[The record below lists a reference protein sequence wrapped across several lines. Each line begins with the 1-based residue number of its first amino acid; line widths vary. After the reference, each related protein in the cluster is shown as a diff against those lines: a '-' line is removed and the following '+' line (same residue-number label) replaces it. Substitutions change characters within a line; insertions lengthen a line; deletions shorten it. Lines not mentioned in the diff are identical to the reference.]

1 MFISSRLVGEE
12 PAKKISGSQQVVA
25 TEAGYRWVALA
36 IAWMAF
42 GVAYAQRLSLGPLA
56 PFMRDELGLTK
67 TQIGFYASSATLGYG
82 LTLLPAGYLT
92 DRIGARWTMCLGQLI
107 AGSFLMA
114 MIFAKGYTLGL
125 IVMFGAGLGL
135 GFLSP
140 SATKAIVDWFAV
152 RERAMAMGIKQT
164 SVNAGGMLTATT
176 LPLVA
181 IAFGWRW
188 GFFGLG
194 VFAICSAIAAAI
206 IYRDPPKSEAEVSGG
221 ASSTPKES
229 WLCLFRERDI
239 WCVGFAGVALFIA
252 EYGVLTYFVIY
263 VKSHLLISVVAA
275 GFLLGS
281 IDLGGL
287 FGKPISGIISDR
299 LFKGKRKPAFIILG
313 TISTVFTAIF
323 AVMPQGTPQWAI
335 LMCCVIFGFAAV
347 GWGGICYTM
356 VAELAGKENAAT
368 ACGATGMILVMGNV
382 LGVPVFGYLS
392 DLTGTWAW
400 SWAYLVVLGIIGTG
414 ALFFVRE
421 EKRKLCE

>member
-1 MFISSRLVGEE
+1 MFQSLTTDVSPKKTTVGQ
-12 PAKKISGSQQVVA
+12 QQVS
-25 TEAGYRWVALA
+25 TTLNYRWVALA
-36 IAWMAF
+36 VAWMAF

-56 PFMRDELGLTK
+56 PFMRDELGLSK
-67 TQIGFYASSATLGYG
+67 VQIGFYASSATLGYG
-82 LTLLPAGYLT
+82 LTLIPAGYLT
-92 DRIGARWTMCLGQLI
+92 DKIGARWTMCIGQII

-114 MIFAKGYTLGL
+114 MIFAQGYYLGL

-140 SATKAIVDWFAV
+140 SATKAIVEWFAV
-152 RERAMAMGIKQT
+152 KERAMAMGIKQT

-188 GFFGLG
+188 GFFALG
-194 VFAICSAIAAAI
+194 VFAICSAIIAAFIYKNPPKLEEEVSAAAAAAP
-206 IYRDPPKSEAEVSGG
+206 R
-221 ASSTPKES
+221 ES
-229 WLCLFRERDI
+229 WTCLFRERDI
-239 WCVGFAGVALFIA
+239 WCVGLAGVSLFIA

-263 VKSHLLISVVAA
+263 LKAHLLVPVVAA
-275 GFLLGS
+275 SFLLGS

-287 FGKPISGIISDR
+287 FGKPIAGIISDR

-313 TISTVFTAIF
+313 AISTFFTAVF
-323 AVMPQGTPQWAI
+323 AAMPMGTPQWLI
-335 LMCCVIFGFAAV
+335 LICCIIFGFAAV

-368 ACGATGMILVMGNV
+368 ACGATGTILVMGNV

-392 DLTGTWAW
+392 DLTGSWTW
-400 SWAYLVVLGIIGTG
+400 SWIYLVVVGLIGVC

-421 EKRKLCE
+421 EKRKLCD

>member
-1 MFISSRLVGEE
+1 MFISSRLISEE
-12 PAKKISGSQQVVA
+12 PTKKAKIEQGVA
-25 TEAGYRWVALA
+25 KAPGYRWIALTV
-36 IAWMAF
+36 AWMAF

-82 LTLLPAGYLT
+82 ITLLPAGYLT
-92 DRIGARWTMCLGQLI
+92 DKIGARWTMCIGQLI

-114 MIFAKGYTLGL
+114 MVFAQGYTLGL

-140 SATKAIVDWFAV
+140 SATKAIVEWFGV
-152 RERAMAMGIKQT
+152 KERAMAMGIKQT

-194 VFAICSAIAAAI
+194 VFAICSAIVAAI
-206 IYRDPPKSEAEVSGG
+206 IYKSPDNEMAEVVEGPE
-221 ASSTPKES
+221 APRES
-229 WLCLFRERDI
+229 WTCLFRERDI
-239 WCVGFAGVALFIA
+239 WCLGLAGVALFIA

-263 VKSHLLISVVAA
+263 LKAHLLVSVVAA
-275 GFLLGS
+275 GFLLGA
-281 IDLGGL
+281 IDFGGL
-287 FGKPISGIISDR
+287 MGKPIAGILSDR
-299 LFKGKRKPAFIILG
+299 LFKGKRKPAFIMLG
-313 TISTVFTAIF
+313 AISTLFTAVF
-323 AVMPQGTPQWAI
+323 ALMPRGTPQWAI
-335 LMCCVIFGFAAV
+335 LICCIVFGFAAV

-368 ACGATGMILVMGNV
+368 ACGATGMILVLGNV

-400 SWAYLVVLGIIGTG
+400 SWVYLVILGIIGTA